1 MKTLSNLLTELAESL
16 GIYSNPNAF
25 TPRGGHLETPRERQ
39 LRLKWERSPA
49 GKAAIAMYKAMDA
62 KALKALERK
71 KAAGVRPLFPWN
83 KDTAGWWHPKMQWFT
98 FNHSEGYHVTHI
110 LKFPQRFGIT
120 DREIDAALNVYIKYQ
135 GYDISDNVFGF
146 GKHPATP
153 AAARKRIL
161 QEDIDL
167 CMPLQK
173 EVYDKGWCKVY
184 GGHNMSI
191 EGTKP
196 ESMKSAVRE
205 ILGVVSSNEI
215 DTGIEIATPRDGL
228 SNNLS
233 IKRIYG
239 ATLIKYAQ

>member
-1 MKTLSNLLTELAESL
+1 MKTLSQLITELAEAL
-16 GIYSNPNAF
+16 GIYTNPNAF
-25 TPRGGHLETPRERQ
+25 TPRGGHLETPRERE

-71 KAAGVRPLFPWN
+71 KAAGGRIPFPWN

-98 FNHSEGYHVTHI
+98 FNHSAGYHVTHI

-135 GYDISDNVFGF
+135 GYDMSDNDWA
-146 GKHPATP
+146 PATP
-153 AAARKRIL
+153 ADVRERIL
-161 QEDIDL
+161 SEYIDL

-173 EVYDKGWCKVY
+173 AVYDKGWCKVY
-184 GGHNMSI
+184 GGRHMSI

-196 ESMKSAVRE
+196 ESMKAAARE
-205 ILGVVSSNEI
+205 ILGVVSPNEI
-215 DTGIEIATPRDGL
+215 ETGIEIATPRDGL
-228 SNNLS
+228 SNDLS

-239 ATLIKYAQ
+239 GTLTKYTQ